1 MNPEDFFLE
10 STTPESVSLAAQVIN
25 DWHDRPGA
33 PCVDVAG
40 GLLHEH
46 LASELRGEQA
56 IHQLRRGVAEEI
68 AEVSLDLPNMTD
80 DEIVLETDRLMLLA
94 KLMAAAK
101 AALGRRNGMLY
112 DDENDDER
120 EQEAEGSGDDS
131 DGEGEAIPWD
141 Q

>member
-10 STTPESVSLAAQVIN
+10 STTPEAVSLAAQVIN

-33 PCVDVAG
+33 PCVDVASD
-40 GLLHEH
+40 LLQEH
-46 LASELRGEQA
+46 LASELRAEQA
-56 IHQLRRGVAEEI
+56 IYQLRRGVAEEI

-80 DEIVLETDRLMLLA
+80 EEIGLETDRLMLLA

-101 AALGRRNGMLY
+101 AALGRKDGMLY

-120 EQEAEGSGDDS
+120 EQEAEISDGNDS
-131 DGEGEAIPWD
+131 DGEGQAIPWD
-141 Q
+141 